1 MFSGGLGVKESIY
14 ANNMSIW
21 FYLSHYSE
29 QEAKMGPFCS
39 TGTVNFI

>member
-1 MFSGGLGVKESIY
+1 MFSGVLGVKESIS

-21 FYLSHYSE
+21 FDLTHYSE

-39 TGTVNFI
+39 SGTVNFI